1 LGFSLS
7 LSRFQVT
14 VESVVFLVDL
24 AFEFLVDLEL
34 RELVLIK
41 DVLEVLGAAR
51 VVQAVLVVGKA
62 VLLESLVL
70 LGDVLLVLGVFDV
83 ELVHLLLEFLLQFFD
98 DLVLLVDFLVLLLV
112 EGFVDLNQLFVQF
125 AAAQAALLELAAKH
139 LLLTVLIV
147 EEQVFNTLHL
157 VLELVHHV
165 LGVFFL
171 LAVTHKTLLESLAAV
186 IR

>member
-51 VVQAVLVVGKA
+51 VVQAVLVVRKA
-62 VLLESLVL
+62 VLLEGLVL

-98 DLVLLVDFLVLLLV
+98 DLVFLVDFLVLLLV
-112 EGFVDLNQLFVQF
+112 EGFV
-125 AAAQAALLELAAKH
+125 
-139 LLLTVLIV
+139 I
-147 EEQVFNTLHL
+147 
-157 VLELVHHV
+157 
-165 LGVFFL
+165 
-171 LAVTHKTLLESLAAV
+171 SC
-186 IR
+186 